1 MRRIVYTAMLVSALL
16 LFVVA
21 AGPKTGLSPTMQLRT
36 GLSNDLASSMGGT
49 YPADFDTVT
58 IVFTMDET
66 ADHSIAQHNTDV
78 AAADFVYELGTGL
91 DVPEFSYSVIDSAVP
106 AGYDPANNWFNIQ
119 PPPRLLGSNPQAH
132 DIGFNY
138 SAQSAILMYIPFED
152 YIPATSTIVSADW
165 YAVAWGSSGYT
176 LGDSLYATLM
186 TNPGDSAWYT
196 SKDITSWNNLSHAA
210 WRRQISTRGGDAD
223 WAADNSDPW
232 SPVLTDRDYYWDWG
246 DYWDISGGGIVDNF
260 IPADGVHHGSLRNC
274 VQGAV
279 NGAVNNGIIL
289 TGGEKST
296 SSQQWRTYGWDEVG
310 TNVNKSPWITIKYI
324 TKRYQKP
331 FGASDWAMVM
341 STDDGVLA
349 ANTQYVANMK
359 THGGALTV
367 FFSER
372 HFGVAGYSDM
382 DSLMIWLDR
391 DRMEVD
397 PHSRYHLQTEGLR
410 EWQPADTTSALYDSL
425 KFDATPEWFYA
436 RADSF
441 DGNQRRSDPY
451 FAKSM
456 ALPNNELS
464 PFVLRAVADMGYV
477 QVRVGQT
484 AGAGTNN
491 PLVPEEWRYKFL
503 SNERPAVTDSLYAG
517 KAWPNQ
523 REPRNM
529 LGLPYTMGVNTIV
542 GELANTTITEADVK
556 HNMRRAIN
564 HIRGDG
570 RGVLSLFWHD
580 FKTAPTGTYAEGVDS
595 EEHLWML
602 EVVDELGGRYM
613 RVSEYGRHIKATA
626 TAIAT
631 PAAYSQV
638 DTFKFTADDR
648 VWFLPD
654 GVDGGLINGVK

>member
-1 MRRIVYTAMLVSALL
+1 MDKRKLIGSFAAIGAVAMGLMFGGDGGHDVAPGSYRGGYYSQVGSYAGGSA
-16 LFVVA
+16 A
-21 AGPKTGLSPTMQLRT
+21 AS
-36 GLSNDLASSMGGT
+36 
-49 YPADFDTVT
+49 YDTFT
-58 IVFTMDET
+58 IVFTMDAT

-78 AAADFVYELGTGL
+78 AAADFVYELGTGQ
-91 DVPEFSYSVIDSAVP
+91 DVPTFAYGIVDSAT
-106 AGYDPANNWFNIQ
+106 AIGYDTGNNWHNIV
-119 PPPRLLGSNPQAH
+119 PPPRISGSSPLAH
-132 DIGFNY
+132 DINIGAY
-138 SAQSAILMYIPFED
+138 SGLSGLLVYIPVED
-152 YIPATSTIVSADW
+152 YIPANSTIASADW
-165 YAVAWGSSGYT
+165 YSVAWGSSGFT
-176 LGDSLYATLM
+176 LGDSLYSVLM
-186 TNPGDSAWYT
+186 TNPNDSEWYG
-196 SKDITSWNNLSHAA
+196 SKGITSWPNNAHAS
-210 WRRQISTRGGDAD
+210 WQRQVSTRGGDPD
-223 WAADNSDPW
+223 WAASNSDPW
-232 SPVLTDRDYYWDWG
+232 VPELAARDYYWDWG
-246 DYWDISGGGIVDNF
+246 DYWDISGGTE
-260 IPADGVHHGSLRNC
+260 ADPFLLTDVAHHASLRNC

-279 NGAVNNGIIL
+279 NGAVNNGFL
-289 TGGEKST
+289 FVGGEKNT
-296 SSQQWRTYGWDEVG
+296 TTQQWRTFGWDEVV

-331 FGASDWAMVM
+331 FGTSEWVMAM

-349 ANTQYVANMK
+349 ANTQYVSNMK
-359 THGGALTV
+359 SHGGALTV

-372 HFGVAGYSDM
+372 HFGVAGYTDM
-382 DSLMIWLDR
+382 DSLMTWLDR
-391 DRMEVD
+391 DRMEIG

-477 QVRVGQT
+477 QVRVGQA
-484 AGAGTNN
+484 AGGNVTGDFSY
-491 PLVPEEWRYKFL
+491 RFI
-503 SNERPAVTDSLYAG
+503 SNERPAATDSLFAG
-517 KAWPNQ
+517 RAWPNQ

-580 FKTAPTGTYAEGVDS
+580 FKTAPTGAYAEGVDS

-638 DTFKFTADDR
+638 DTFKFTAEDR

-654 GVDGGLINGVK
+654 GMGNAFIPGVK